1 MPLGRVGAAP
11 PRRGAAP
18 ALSPVDGPPWTH
30 LAPVDDD
37 RPDHD
42 DVERDLLIVDH
53 TGWASR
59 NATLTSAL
67 HIAKI
72 TPMMRAHV

>member
-1 MPLGRVGAAP
+1 M
-11 PRRGAAP
+11 
-18 ALSPVDGPPWTH
+18 
-30 LAPVDDD
+30 
-37 RPDHD
+37 
-42 DVERDLLIVDH
+42 IVDH